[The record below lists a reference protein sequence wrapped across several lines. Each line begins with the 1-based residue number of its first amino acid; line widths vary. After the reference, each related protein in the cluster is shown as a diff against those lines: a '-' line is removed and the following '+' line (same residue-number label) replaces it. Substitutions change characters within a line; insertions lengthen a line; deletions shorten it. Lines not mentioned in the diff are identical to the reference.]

1 MSCEKAAPTT
11 PRNARDGDGSA
22 RSPASVVKRP
32 MQPLAAT
39 ACGTNR
45 WHAVSVVES
54 MVNVTGGFSSKGESA
69 RTIRYQTEDAIH
81 TYLEMDKNA
90 QWFLKGVGGSKVRK
104 GDLKAVTAMML
115 VRQLFAKQLGEDLD
129 EEPAVADGEG
139 SSAPVGGEVDPMD
152 AMDELP
158 EVVPVA
164 NKQHAKKKF
173 NARISNRAIVQDL
186 LVPARPACI
195 AGCEDEHIIISV
207 YRRPVS
213 SGRSQSAL
221 YLRVSCVDWL
231 LSYAADELHCQGVKA
246 SSPTPSP
253 KKAGNCSAVADLYLE
268 WDFNDKEWEA
278 SFVSGALL
286 GMTTRMDL
294 TALDI
299 VTWNI
304 LKADDLVEGYL
315 SKASAVQ
322 KKNALKDVVIMWAA
336 AAAYNGGNGGDSKRA
351 ARWTQL
357 MTAWASDDTNN
368 SHGMAI
374 RNEVRV
380 KRRRLDVTAVADEE
394 DCSDAADDDA
404 AVAD

>member
-1 MSCEKAAPTT
+1 
-11 PRNARDGDGSA
+11 
-22 RSPASVVKRP
+22 
-32 MQPLAAT
+32 
-39 ACGTNR
+39 
-45 WHAVSVVES
+45 
-54 MVNVTGGFSSKGESA
+54 
-69 RTIRYQTEDAIH
+69 
-81 TYLEMDKNA
+81 
-90 QWFLKGVGGSKVRK
+90 
-104 GDLKAVTAMML
+104 
-115 VRQLFAKQLGEDLD
+115 
-129 EEPAVADGEG
+129 
-139 SSAPVGGEVDPMD
+139 
-152 AMDELP
+152 
-158 EVVPVA
+158 
-164 NKQHAKKKF
+164 
-173 NARISNRAIVQDL
+173 
-186 LVPARPACI
+186 
-195 AGCEDEHIIISV
+195 
-207 YRRPVS
+207 
-213 SGRSQSAL
+213 
-221 YLRVSCVDWL
+221 
-231 LSYAADELHCQGVKA
+231 
-246 SSPTPSP
+246 
-253 KKAGNCSAVADLYLE
+253 
-268 WDFNDKEWEA
+268 
-278 SFVSGALL
+278 
-286 GMTTRMDL
+286 MDL